1 MQNNNSTPITVIAI
15 LGFICLAVWWIE
27 SRFGTSTTG
36 YVLLGLGLVAALA
49 VGWALSLA
57 TMKATLGAQTEF
69 NRQDAQTDRYR
80 MMSYKENAKGEAAE
94 RKAFAQMQ
102 VLEARRVDQIAN
114 QRAKA
119 LIDVER
125 QKWQMQQQQPATT
138 EDDWWTVDPNDS
150 EDAWQ

>member
-1 MQNNNSTPITVIAI
+1 MGNNNSTPITIIAV

-49 VGWALSLA
+49 VGWVLSLA

-80 MMSYKENAKGEAAE
+80 MMSYKENARGEAAE
-94 RKAFAQMQ
+94 RAAQAKIS
-102 VLEARRVDQIAN
+102 VLDARRIDQLSQ

-125 QKWQMQQQQPATT
+125 QKWQIQQHQPATAD
-138 EDDWWTVDPNDS
+138 DDWWTVDPND
-150 EDAWQ
+150 DAWQ

>member
-1 MQNNNSTPITVIAI
+1 MGNNNSTPITIIAV

-36 YVLLGLGLVAALA
+36 YVLLGLGLVTALA
-49 VGWALSLA
+49 VGWVLSLA

-80 MMSYKENAKGEAAE
+80 MMSYKENARGEAYE
-94 RKAFAQMQ
+94 RKAQAQIS
-102 VLEARRVDQIAN
+102 VLEARRVEQLAQ
-114 QRAKA
+114 QRAK
-119 LIDVER
+119 LLTDVER

-138 EDDWWTVDPNDS
+138 EDDWWTVDPND
-150 EDAWQ
+150 DAWQ

>member
-1 MQNNNSTPITVIAI
+1 MGNNNSTPITIIAI

-27 SRFGTSTTG
+27 SRFGATMTG
-36 YVLLGLGLVAALA
+36 FVLVGIGIALA
-49 VGWALSLA
+49 IVIGFVLNMVSTKNVMGNLA
-57 TMKATLGAQTEF
+57 EF
-69 NRQDAQTDRYR
+69 NKYDAQTDRYR
-80 MMSYKENAKGEAAE
+80 MMSYKENARGEAAE
-94 RKAFAQMQ
+94 RAAQAKIS
-102 VLEARRVDQIAN
+102 VLDARRVDQIAQ

-125 QKWQMQQQQPATT
+125 QKWQGQQQPAQV

>member
-1 MQNNNSTPITVIAI
+1 MGNNNSTPITIIAV

-49 VGWALSLA
+49 VGWVLSLA

-80 MMSYKENAKGEAAE
+80 MMSYKENARGEAAE
-94 RKAFAQMQ
+94 RAAQAKIS
-102 VLEARRVDQIAN
+102 VLDARRVDQIAQ

-125 QKWQMQQQQPATT
+125 QKWQGQQQPAQV